1 MLACC
6 QQTPTRDKEWPQI
19 RKNLFQN
26 QLNQVVNK
34 KNIFINIANIQV
46 YSMVIIVQGKD
57 VVREQ

>member
-26 QLNQVVNK
+26 QLNQVVNN
-34 KNIFINIANIQV
+34 KNIFINMANIQV
-46 YSMVIIVQGKD
+46 HSMVIIVQGKD